1 MSQGPLSVELTS
13 QGAGTYWYLPPE
25 CFRTDSSVTVSGKV
39 DVWSVGVIF
48 YQMLYGKKPFGDG
61 VTQQAILRDRTMLRA
76 TSVDFPA
83 TPKISDAAKDFCRKC
98 LAHSSLERPTVAE
111 LEQHAYLTSAK

>member
-1 MSQGPLSVELTS
+1 MCGYVLVPAAQ
-13 QGAGTYWYLPPE
+13 
-25 CFRTDSSVTVSGKV
+25 CFQTHGSVTVSGKV

-83 TPKISDAAKDFCRKC
+83 TPKISDAANSEAGNAQPQPRPGRARPAAC
-98 LAHSSLERPTVAE
+98 LSGKG
-111 LEQHAYLTSAK
+111 LTKKGKKP

>member
-1 MSQGPLSVELTS
+1 MC
-13 QGAGTYWYLPPE
+13 A
-25 CFRTDSSVTVSGKV
+25 
-39 DVWSVGVIF
+39 GVIF

>member
-1 MSQGPLSVELTS
+1 MFFLGC
-13 QGAGTYWYLPPE
+13 PPSRPDE
-25 CFRTDSSVTVSGKV
+25 AENQA

-61 VTQQAILRDRTMLRA
+61 VTQQAILRDRTMLLA

-111 LEQHAYLTSAK
+111 LEQHAYLKNVII

>member
-1 MSQGPLSVELTS
+1 M
-13 QGAGTYWYLPPE
+13 
-25 CFRTDSSVTVSGKV
+25 
-39 DVWSVGVIF
+39 
-48 YQMLYGKKPFGDG
+48 
-61 VTQQAILRDRTMLRA
+61 TQQAILRDRTMLRA

-111 LEQHAYLTSAK
+111 LEQHAYLASRPQRRQHQVELGHLRVASVASTAG